1 MRKNKQILII
11 EKLLIQGTS
20 TAGKDTGISNA
31 NQYYAELE
39 KRGITASKWVSE
51 KGVRFKQRFIKDR
64 AKAYE
69 FLNRFKTKG
78 VSNATA

>member
-31 NQYYAELE
+31 NQYYVELE
-39 KRGITASKWVSE
+39 RLGITASRWICDN
-51 KGVRFKQRFIKDR
+51 GVRFKQRFIKDR

-69 FLNRFKTKG
+69 FLNRFKAKG